1 MTSPQVGGGQAAAAV
16 HGGQQ
21 WNPAIQ
27 SPAPE
32 TPPFK
37 APAGV
42 EVVPVPGKGLG
53 VIARAPIRAGDVI
66 ETCPMLLV
74 ADTPPDPHQAAA
86 LQGPEKL
93 DDLEDY
99 YFAWTK
105 GRVALALGLGGLY
118 NHSHHPN
125 ATNIKHYDAARMTIQ
140 AVRDIQPGQEIT
152 ISYHVL
158 WFDPLD

>member
-1 MTSPQVGGGQAAAAV
+1 MTSPQVGGGQAAASV

-21 WNPAIQ
+21 WGPALQ
-27 SPAPE
+27 SPAQV

-37 APAGV
+37 TPVGV

-74 ADTPPDPHQAAA
+74 ADAPPDPYQAAA
-86 LQGPEKL
+86 RQGGERF

-99 YFAWTK
+99 YFAWTE

-118 NHSHHPN
+118 NHSNRPN
-125 ATNIKHYDAARMTIQ
+125 ARNIKHFDAARMTIE

-152 ISYHVL
+152 ISYHVV